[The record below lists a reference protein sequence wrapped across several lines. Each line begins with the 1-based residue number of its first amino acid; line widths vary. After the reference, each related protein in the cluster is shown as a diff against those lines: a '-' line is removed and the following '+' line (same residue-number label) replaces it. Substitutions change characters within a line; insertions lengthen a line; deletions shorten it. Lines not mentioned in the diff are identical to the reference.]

1 MEFKSEALEFGTC
14 IHRVLEQF
22 YSARMIGEKMLL
34 KDVHQIFETTWTGI
48 AADRDDIRYNGDND
62 FKSLLMYGKDLLTA
76 WYNKL
81 PDDQFT
87 ILAIEEAF
95 SFTLPGI
102 PIPIIGAMDL
112 VEEDSAGTII
122 ITDFKTSG
130 RAYSKDE
137 VDQNQ
142 QLTMYQI
149 AAKRNGYGDREILL
163 RFDTLIKTKTPKFEQ
178 YWTTRSELD
187 ERRLIKKAA
196 QVWDGITKGVFVAN
210 DTSWKCKG
218 CAYKQACDEYLE
230 GEETMTKRA
239 INDVQSFLTFME
251 TDGNRVYQIVNVE
264 LLLRRHPPE
273 AVISFLQEL
282 SKDYGKGT
290 VQADSGGQDQFDDQ

>member
-1 MEFKSEALEFGTC
+1 MILSELRQQPHLSASSIGEYVECSLLYKFGRIDRLPMEFKSDALEFGTC

-22 YSARMIGEKMLL
+22 YCARMIDEKMLL
-34 KDVHQIFETTWTGI
+34 KDVHQIFDTTWTAI
-48 AADRDDIRYNGDND
+48 TKDRDDIRYSGDND

-81 PDDQFT
+81 PDDGFT

-102 PIPIIGAMDL
+102 PIQIIGAMDL

-149 AAKRNGYGDREILL
+149 AAKCNGYSDREILL

-187 ERRLIKKAA
+187 ERRLIKKAT

-210 DTSWKCKG
+210 DTSWKCKS
-218 CAYKQACDEYLE
+218 CAYKQACDAYLE
-230 GEETMTKRA
+230 GELNYDKA
-239 INDVQSFLTFME
+239 SNQ
-251 TDGNRVYQIVNVE
+251 
-264 LLLRRHPPE
+264 
-273 AVISFLQEL
+273 
-282 SKDYGKGT
+282 
-290 VQADSGGQDQFDDQ
+290 

>member
-1 MEFKSEALEFGTC
+1 MVLSELRQQPHLSASSIGEYVECSLAV
-14 IHRVLEQF
+14 HVSDVLIGCLWNSNQMPWNLAPASIVSLSNI
-22 YSARMIGEKMLL
+22 YSAQMIGEKMLL
-34 KDVHQIFETTWTGI
+34 KYVHEIFETTWTAI
-48 AADRDDIRYNGDND
+48 AADRDDIRYSGDND
-62 FKSLLMYGKDLLTA
+62 FKALLMYGKDLLTA

-95 SFTLPGI
+95 SFTLPGV

-112 VEEDSAGTII
+112 IEEDSAGTII

-178 YWTTRSELD
+178 YWTTRSQLD

-196 QVWDGITKGVFVAN
+196 QVWDGISKGVFVAN

-230 GEETMTKRA
+230 GEEY
-239 INDVQSFLTFME
+239 D
-251 TDGNRVYQIVNVE
+251 
-264 LLLRRHPPE
+264 
-273 AVISFLQEL
+273 
-282 SKDYGKGT
+282 
-290 VQADSGGQDQFDDQ
+290 QASNQ

>member
-1 MEFKSEALEFGTC
+1 MELRELRQQPHLSASSIGDYVECSLLYRFGRIDRLPMEFKSDAMVFGTC

-22 YSARMIGEKMLL
+22 YSEKMIGENLLL
-34 KDVHQIFETTWTGI
+34 KYVHEIFETTWTAI

-95 SFTLPGI
+95 SFTLPGV

-112 VEEDSAGTII
+112 IEEDSAGTII

-163 RFDTLIKTKTPKFEQ
+163 RFDTLVKTKTPKFEQ
-178 YWTTRSELD
+178 YWTTRSQLD

-196 QVWDGITKGVFVAN
+196 QVWDGISKGVFVAN

-230 GEETMTKRA
+230 GEEY
-239 INDVQSFLTFME
+239 D
-251 TDGNRVYQIVNVE
+251 
-264 LLLRRHPPE
+264 
-273 AVISFLQEL
+273 
-282 SKDYGKGT
+282 
-290 VQADSGGQDQFDDQ
+290 QASNQ

>member
-1 MEFKSEALEFGTC
+1 MLLKDLRQKEHLSASSILSYCDCGLAYKFGRIDKLPMEFKSDAMEFGTC

-22 YSARMIGEKMLL
+22 YSARMIGEKLLL
-34 KDVHQIFETTWTGI
+34 KDVHQIFESTWEGI
-48 AADRDDIRYNGDND
+48 AKDRDDIRYADGND
-62 FKSLLMYGKDLLTA
+62 FKTLLMYGKDLMST

-81 PDDQFT
+81 PDDNFT

-95 SFTLPGI
+95 IFTLPGI
-102 PIPIIGAMDL
+102 PIPVIRAYDL
-112 VEEDSAGTII
+112 LEIDSYDTLI

-130 RAYSKDE
+130 RSYSRDE

-142 QLTMYQI
+142 QLTMYQL
-149 AAKRNGYGDREILL
+149 AAKRNGYAAREILL
-163 RFDTLIKTKTPKFEQ
+163 RFNTLVKTKVPKYIE

-218 CAYKQACDEYLE
+218 CGYKTACDEYLE
-230 GEETMTKRA
+230 GENYDKA
-239 INDVQSFLTFME
+239 SNQ
-251 TDGNRVYQIVNVE
+251 
-264 LLLRRHPPE
+264 
-273 AVISFLQEL
+273 
-282 SKDYGKGT
+282 
-290 VQADSGGQDQFDDQ
+290 

>member
-1 MEFKSEALEFGTC
+1 MVLSELRQNDHLSASAILGYVDCSLAYKFGRIDKLPMEFKSDALEFGTC
-14 IHRVLEQF
+14 IHRVLEEF

-34 KDVHQIFETTWTGI
+34 KDVHQLFETTWTGI
-48 AADRDDIRYNGDND
+48 AADRDDIRYAEGND

-95 SFTLPGI
+95 TFTLPGVS
-102 PIPIIGAMDL
+102 IPIIGAMDL

-149 AAKRNGYGDREILL
+149 AAKRNGYADREILL

-178 YWTTRSELD
+178 YWTVRSELD
-187 ERRLIKKAA
+187 ERRLIKKAV

-210 DTSWKCKG
+210 DLSWRCKG
-218 CAYKQACDEYLE
+218 CAYKKACDDYLEAE
-230 GEETMTKRA
+230 GEEY
-239 INDVQSFLTFME
+239 D
-251 TDGNRVYQIVNVE
+251 
-264 LLLRRHPPE
+264 
-273 AVISFLQEL
+273 
-282 SKDYGKGT
+282 
-290 VQADSGGQDQFDDQ
+290 QASNQ

>member
-1 MEFKSEALEFGTC
+1 MFT
-14 IHRVLEQF
+14 R
-22 YSARMIGEKMLL
+22 Y
-34 KDVHQIFETTWTGI
+34 FESTWTAI
-48 AADRDDIRYNGDND
+48 AQDRDDIRYGEGKD
-62 FKSLLMYGKDLLTA
+62 FKILLMYGKDLLTA

-95 SFTLPGI
+95 SFTLPDVS
-102 PIPIIGAMDL
+102 IPIIGAMDL
-112 VEEDSAGTII
+112 VEQDSAGTII

-149 AAKRNGYGDREILL
+149 AAKCNGYADRDILL

-178 YWTTRSELD
+178 YWTTRTELD

-218 CAYKQACDEYLE
+218 CAYKTACDQYLE
-230 GEETMTKRA
+230 GEIYDKA
-239 INDVQSFLTFME
+239 CNQ
-251 TDGNRVYQIVNVE
+251 
-264 LLLRRHPPE
+264 
-273 AVISFLQEL
+273 
-282 SKDYGKGT
+282 
-290 VQADSGGQDQFDDQ
+290 

>member
-1 MEFKSEALEFGTC
+1 MVLSELRQNEHLSASSILGYVDCSLAYKFGRIDKLPMEFKSDAMEFGTC
-14 IHRVLEQF
+14 IHRVLDQF
-22 YSARMIGEKMLL
+22 YSAKMIGEKLLL
-34 KDVHQIFETTWTGI
+34 KDIHQIFETTWKGI
-48 AADRDDIRYNGDND
+48 AEDRDDIRYASGND
-62 FKSLLMYGKDLLTA
+62 FKSILMMGKDLLTV

-81 PDDQFT
+81 PDDNFT

-95 SFTLPGI
+95 TFTLPDI

-112 VEEDSAGTII
+112 VEEDSAGTLI

-130 RAYSKDE
+130 KAYSKDE
-137 VDQNQ
+137 VNQNQ

-149 AAKRNGYGDREILL
+149 AAKKNGYADREMLL

-178 YWTTRSELD
+178 YYTTRSEID
-187 ERRLIKKAA
+187 EKRLIKKAS

-230 GEETMTKRA
+230 GE
-239 INDVQSFLTFME
+239 NYD
-251 TDGNRVYQIVNVE
+251 
-264 LLLRRHPPE
+264 
-273 AVISFLQEL
+273 
-282 SKDYGKGT
+282 
-290 VQADSGGQDQFDDQ
+290 QACNQ

>member
-1 MEFKSEALEFGTC
+1 MEFKSDALEFGTC
-14 IHRVLEQF
+14 IHRVLEQY

-34 KDVHQIFETTWTGI
+34 KDVHQIFDATWTGI
-48 AADRDDIRYNGDND
+48 AKDNDDIKYNGDND

-81 PDDQFT
+81 PNDGFT

-95 SFTLPGI
+95 SFVLSGI
-102 PIPIIGAMDL
+102 SIPIIGAMDL

-149 AAKRNGYGDREILL
+149 AAKLNGYGDREILL

-196 QVWDGITKGVFVAN
+196 QVWDGIKKGVFVAN

-218 CAYKQACDEYLE
+218 CAFKQACDDYLE
-230 GEETMTKRA
+230 GE
-239 INDVQSFLTFME
+239 INYD
-251 TDGNRVYQIVNVE
+251 
-264 LLLRRHPPE
+264 
-273 AVISFLQEL
+273 
-282 SKDYGKGT
+282 
-290 VQADSGGQDQFDDQ
+290 QASNQ

>member
-1 MEFKSEALEFGTC
+1 MILSDLRQQPHLSASSIGEYVECSLLYKFGRIDKLPMEHKAEALEFGTC

-22 YSARMIGEKMLL
+22 YCARMIGEKMLL
-34 KDVHQIFETTWTGI
+34 KDVHQIFDTTWTGI
-48 AADRDDIRYNGDND
+48 AKDNDDIRYAEGND
-62 FKSLLMYGKDLLTA
+62 FKSILMYGKDLLTA

-81 PDDQFT
+81 PDDGFT
-87 ILAIEEAF
+87 ILAIEDAF
-95 SFTLPGI
+95 SINLPGI

-149 AAKRNGYGDREILL
+149 AAKRNGYADREILL
-163 RFDTLIKTKTPKFEQ
+163 RFDTLIKTKTPKRKE

-187 ERRLIKKAA
+187 ERRLIKKAN
-196 QVWDGITKGVFVAN
+196 QVWDGISKGVFVAN

-218 CAYKQACDEYLE
+218 CAYKQACDIYLE
-230 GEETMTKRA
+230 GE
-239 INDVQSFLTFME
+239 Q
-251 TDGNRVYQIVNVE
+251 
-264 LLLRRHPPE
+264 
-273 AVISFLQEL
+273 
-282 SKDYGKGT
+282 DYDKASN
-290 VQADSGGQDQFDDQ
+290 Q

>member
-1 MEFKSEALEFGTC
+1 MVLSELRQQPHLSASSIGEYVECSLLYKFGRIDKLPMEHKAEALEFGTC
-14 IHRVLEQF
+14 IHRVLEQY

-34 KDVHQIFETTWTGI
+34 KYVHEIFDTTWTGI
-48 AADRDDIRYNGDND
+48 AKDNDDIKYNGDND
-62 FKSLLMYGKDLLTA
+62 FKILLMYGKDLLTA

-81 PDDQFT
+81 PDDGFT

-95 SFTLPGI
+95 SINLPGI

-112 VEEDSAGTII
+112 VEEDSAGTLI

-149 AAKRNGYGDREILL
+149 AAKLNGYGDREILL

-178 YWTTRSELD
+178 YWTVRSELD
-187 ERRLIKKAA
+187 ERRLIKKAT
-196 QVWDGITKGVFVAN
+196 QVWDGISKGVFIPN

-230 GEETMTKRA
+230 SIGEEY
-239 INDVQSFLTFME
+239 D
-251 TDGNRVYQIVNVE
+251 
-264 LLLRRHPPE
+264 
-273 AVISFLQEL
+273 
-282 SKDYGKGT
+282 
-290 VQADSGGQDQFDDQ
+290 QASNQ

>member
-1 MEFKSEALEFGTC
+1 MVLSDLRQMPHLSASSIGEYVECSLLYKFGRIDRLPMEFKADAMIFGTC

-22 YSARMIGEKMLL
+22 YSAKMIGEKLLL
-34 KDVHQIFETTWTGI
+34 KDVHQIFEITWKGI
-48 AADRDDIRYNGDND
+48 AEEREDIRYTKGND
-62 FKSLLMYGKDLLTA
+62 FKSILMMGKDLLTT

-81 PDDQFT
+81 PDDNFT

-95 SFTLPGI
+95 SFNLPDI

-130 RAYSKDE
+130 KAYSKSE

-149 AAKRNGYGDREILL
+149 AAKRNGYEDREILL
-163 RFDTLIKTKTPKFEQ
+163 RFDTLVKTKTPKFEQ

-218 CAYKQACDEYLE
+218 CSFKQACDEYLE
-230 GEETMTKRA
+230 GE
-239 INDVQSFLTFME
+239 
-251 TDGNRVYQIVNVE
+251 
-264 LLLRRHPPE
+264 
-273 AVISFLQEL
+273 
-282 SKDYGKGT
+282 DYDKASN
-290 VQADSGGQDQFDDQ
+290 Q

>member
-1 MEFKSEALEFGTC
+1 MPNGEELEMVLNELRQTEHLSASSIGEYVECSLLYRFGRIDKLPMEFKSDALEFGTA

-22 YSARMIGEKMLL
+22 YGAVMIGEKMLL
-34 KDVHQIFETTWTGI
+34 KEVHRIFETTWKGI
-48 AADRDDIRYNGDND
+48 ADGRDDIRYGDGND
-62 FKSLLMYGKDLLTA
+62 FKTLLMYGKDLLTA
-76 WYNKL
+76 WYNKI

-149 AAKRNGYGDREILL
+149 AAKCNGYGDREILL

-178 YWTTRSELD
+178 YWTTRSDLD
-187 ERRLIKKAA
+187 ERRLIKKAS
-196 QVWDGITKGVFVAN
+196 QVWDGISKGVFIAN

-218 CAYKQACDEYLE
+218 CAYRKACDAYLE
-230 GEETMTKRA
+230 GGA
-239 INDVQSFLTFME
+239 
-251 TDGNRVYQIVNVE
+251 
-264 LLLRRHPPE
+264 P
-273 AVISFLQEL
+273 
-282 SKDYGKGT
+282 
-290 VQADSGGQDQFDDQ
+290 

>member
-1 MEFKSEALEFGTC
+1 MVLSELRQTPHLSASSINEYVECSQLYKFGRVDKLPMEFKSDALEFGTC
-14 IHRVLEQF
+14 IHRVLENF
-22 YSARMIGEKMLL
+22 YQAKMMGDRMLL
-34 KDVHQIFETTWTGI
+34 KDVHEFFVFTWLDMARG
-48 AADRDDIRYNGDND
+48 RDDIRYADGND
-62 FKSLLMYGKDLLTA
+62 YNSLLMFGRDLLTA
-76 WYNKL
+76 WYTKL
-81 PDDQFT
+81 PDDDFT

-102 PIPIIGAMDL
+102 DIPIIGAMDL
-112 VEEDSAGTII
+112 VEQDSAGTII

-149 AAKRNGYGDREILL
+149 AARQNGYADREILL

-178 YWTTRSELD
+178 YWTTRTDID

-196 QVWDGITKGVFVAN
+196 QVWDGISKGVFVAN

-218 CAYKQACDEYLE
+218 CAYKQACDAYLE
-230 GEETMTKRA
+230 GEEYDQA
-239 INDVQSFLTFME
+239 S
-251 TDGNRVYQIVNVE
+251 
-264 LLLRRHPPE
+264 HP
-273 AVISFLQEL
+273 
-282 SKDYGKGT
+282 
-290 VQADSGGQDQFDDQ
+290 

>member
-1 MEFKSEALEFGTC
+1 MKLSDLRQKEHLSASAILSYCDCSLAYKFGRIDRLPMEFKSDALEFGTC

-22 YSARMIGEKMLL
+22 YSAKMIGEKILL
-34 KDVHQIFETTWTGI
+34 KDIHQIFETTWKDI
-48 AADRDDIRYNGDND
+48 AQERDDIRYADGND
-62 FKSLLMYGKDLLTA
+62 FKALLMYGKDLLTT

-95 SFTLPGI
+95 SFNLPDI
-102 PIPIIGAMDL
+102 PIPIIGSIDL
-112 VEEDSAGTII
+112 AEMDSAGTLI

-137 VDQNQ
+137 VSQNQ
-142 QLTMYQI
+142 QLTVYQI
-149 AAKRNGYGDREILL
+149 AAKRNGYDDREILL

-230 GEETMTKRA
+230 GENYDKA
-239 INDVQSFLTFME
+239 SNQ
-251 TDGNRVYQIVNVE
+251 
-264 LLLRRHPPE
+264 
-273 AVISFLQEL
+273 
-282 SKDYGKGT
+282 
-290 VQADSGGQDQFDDQ
+290 